1 MPGFSEMEGTGS
13 LGAQVVK
20 MRKGM
25 SFDEIDYDSMD
36 EDDIKLP
43 ANLLD

>member
-1 MPGFSEMEGTGS
+1 
-13 LGAQVVK
+13 
-20 MRKGM
+20 M

-43 ANLLD
+43 ANLLDQAVDEDTLHL